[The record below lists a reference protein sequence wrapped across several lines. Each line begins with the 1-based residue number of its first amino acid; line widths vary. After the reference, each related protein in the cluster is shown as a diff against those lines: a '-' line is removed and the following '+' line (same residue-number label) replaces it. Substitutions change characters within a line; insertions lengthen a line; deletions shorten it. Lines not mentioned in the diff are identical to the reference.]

1 MFDTH
6 LHCEFSTDGNMTLP
20 EAMAAAR
27 QQHIGI
33 ILTEHWDYEFPG
45 HPDWFRFD
53 RDEYFRRNGPYRT
66 EGELEGNPEGEA
78 GRPPVLLGLE
88 LGMQP
93 HLAAAEDAVP
103 EGYAFDYVIG
113 SIHMLDRRDLYE
125 KATYAGLTRRD
136 ALRRYLEQAVASVRN
151 HDNFDSLGH
160 IDYICRYWPYED
172 KDFRPGE
179 LQDLWDELFRTLVA
193 KDKSLEINTRRLDDP
208 AAVASLVPLYRRFRE
223 LGGRHCTLGS
233 DAHEAAHVGRR
244 LAAAAGIAARAG
256 LDIVY
261 YKNRK
266 RYQDW

>member
-125 KATYAGLTRRD
+125 KATYDRLYLPVL
-136 ALRRYLEQAVASVRN
+136 ALRGQGLPA
-151 HDNFDSLGH
+151 
-160 IDYICRYWPYED
+160 
-172 KDFRPGE
+172 
-179 LQDLWDELFRTLVA
+179 
-193 KDKSLEINTRRLDDP
+193 RR
-208 AAVASLVPLYRRFRE
+208 AA
-223 LGGRHCTLGS
+223 GS
-233 DAHEAAHVGRR
+233 VGRTVPHPR
-244 LAAAAGIAARAG
+244 RQGQ
-256 LDIVY
+256 VP
-261 YKNRK
+261 
-266 RYQDW
+266 